1 MSIEITF
8 HPKRSPRDELKKL
21 LIEHGFK
28 PTKHL
33 WEWPT
38 GSLHF
43 YWLCEEDYR
52 SYAGVEATIFKP
64 YNDDLLSKLGYCAW
78 ALHTRTGSWASP
90 SDREHQN
97 KIIRQA
103 RAEFGGNFYNDSY
116 GKNRYIKVEADP
128 RDAAS
133 RGLYLVYEELIK
145 NIQSVQYAL
154 PEPTKDLE
162 KLVGTKLEPLST
174 VDPVRVLY
182 NALVPFAVAALEHF
196 FSSCFKIL
204 LQYNPSAQQRLKED
218 SNTKV
223 YMSDALSIQAGEM
236 TVEDT
241 VVRRYSFQNIN
252 GIHSAFNE
260 WHGIDIWRILRKK
273 RKVGR
278 RLQFLEVLLNDL
290 IDIRHGVVHKF
301 SLNKELRKQDIEE
314 ILDLVLV
321 IINSFVDFL
330 EETQGKIIRD

>member
-1 MSIEITF
+1 MSIEIIF
-8 HPKRSPRDELKKL
+8 HPNRSSRDALKKL
-21 LIEHGFK
+21 LNEHGFR
-28 PTKHL
+28 PTNHL
-33 WEWPT
+33 WDWPT

-43 YWLCEEDYR
+43 HWFCEEDYR
-52 SYAGVEATIFKP
+52 SFDGVEATIYKP
-64 YNDDLLSKLGYCAW
+64 YDDNLQSKLGYSSW
-78 ALHTRTGSWASP
+78 ALHTRTRSSASP
-90 SDREHQN
+90 ADREQQN
-97 KIIRQA
+97 KIIRRA
-103 RAEFGGNFYNDSY
+103 RAEFGGKFYNDSY
-116 GKNRYIKVEADP
+116 GINRYIIVEADP

-133 RGLYLVYEELIK
+133 RGLYLIYEQLIE
-145 NIQSVQYAL
+145 NIQSVQSAL
-154 PEPTKDLE
+154 PEPIESLE

-174 VDPVRVLY
+174 IDPVRVLY

-223 YMSDALSIQAGEM
+223 YTSDAMSIQAGEM

-252 GIHSAFNE
+252 GIHRAFYE
-260 WHGIDIWRILRKK
+260 WHGIDIWHILRKK
-273 RKVGR
+273 KKVGR
-278 RLQFLEVLLNDL
+278 RLQFLEVQLNEL
-290 IDIRHGVVHKF
+290 IDIRHGVVHRF

-321 IINSFVDFL
+321 SINSFVDYL
-330 EETQGKIIRD
+330 EDTQGKIIRD

>member
-1 MSIEITF
+1 MSIEIIF
-8 HPKRSPRDELKKL
+8 HPERSSRDALKKL
-21 LIEHGFK
+21 LKERGFK
-28 PTKHL
+28 PTSHL
-33 WEWPT
+33 WDWPT

-43 YWLCEEDYR
+43 HWFCEEDYR

-64 YNDDLLSKLGYCAW
+64 SDDDLQSKLGYCAW
-78 ALHTRTGSWASP
+78 ALHTRTLSWASP
-90 SDREHQN
+90 GDKEQQN
-97 KIIRQA
+97 NIIRQA
-103 RAEFGGNFYNDSY
+103 RAEFGGNFYNDWY

-133 RGLYLVYEELIK
+133 RGLYLIYERLNE
-145 NIQSVQYAL
+145 NIQAVRYAL

-162 KLVGTKLEPLST
+162 KLVGTKFEPLST

-218 SNTKV
+218 FSTKV
-223 YMSDALSIQAGEM
+223 YTADALSIQAGEM
-236 TVEDT
+236 TVEDI
-241 VVRRYSFQNIN
+241 VVRRYNFQNIN
-252 GIHSAFNE
+252 GIHRAFDE

-278 RLQFLEVLLNDL
+278 RLQFLEVQLNEL
-290 IDIRHGVVHKF
+290 IDIRHGVVHRF

-321 IINSFVDFL
+321 IINSFVDYL